1 MITINTILCI
11 INGVGVVVAVVI
23 NYVVLLIILI
33 VVRVERLRHELQ
45 MLRINILF
53 VVVLQAIH

>member
-1 MITINTILCI
+1 MIAINTILCI
-11 INGVGVVVAVVI
+11 INGVGVVVAVIV
-23 NYVVLLIILI
+23 NYVVLLIILV

-45 MLRINILF
+45 MLRFNILF